1 MATTSSL
8 SNEYGTLLDAVRL
21 VIRQE
26 LRGYSVQGQRLP
38 VPPPPGQ
45 PEADQALNSRQVAT
59 LLDISQP
66 HVYTMMHRGELP
78 THKRAG
84 RYFWKKSEVMA
95 LLQQQAFPRLAPV
108 DQTATSPA

>member
-1 MATTSSL
+1 M
-8 SNEYGTLLDAVRL
+8 RL
-21 VIRQE
+21 IVRQE
-26 LRGYSVQGQRLP
+26 LKGYSVQGQRLP
-38 VPPPPGQ
+38 TPSPPDQ

-78 THKRAG
+78 THRRAG

-95 LLQQQAFPRLAPV
+95 LLQQQTFPRMASSPQL
-108 DQTATSPA
+108 ATSPA